1 MSPSI
6 ITLTSTLN
14 GEDHPSPAVDTST
27 SVLFVTV
34 QCGVLTREAGGIR
47 EEIGPGQSV
56 IMARPGE
63 TYRTDW
69 SGPERRMRSV
79 RLDPDVLSDVA
90 SASAGGRQVE
100 FTGVRPVSREAERQ
114 WQQTVAHVART
125 LESPGVE
132 LSPFVVGESSRFLA
146 AMSLTTFPN
155 TTFPNTRP
163 PGAEASQPV
172 AQDLPLTAETVREA
186 VAFIEGNAA
195 DDLSLADIAE
205 AAGVTAR
212 AIQLGFRRHLDTT
225 PMAYLRTV
233 RLARI
238 HDELVVAV
246 PGDGVTV
253 TEVASRW
260 GFSGSSRFVAHY
272 REVYGVVPSDTLAG

>member
-1 MSPSI
+1 MSSSI
-6 ITLTSTLN
+6 ITSTA
-14 GEDHPSPAVDTST
+14 EAEASPTVDTST

-34 QCGVLTREAGGIR
+34 QCGVLTREAEGTR

-56 IMARPGE
+56 VMSRPGE
-63 TYRTDW
+63 IYRTVW
-69 SGPERRMRSV
+69 SGQAHRMRSV
-79 RLDPDVLSDVA
+79 RLDLDVLTDVA
-90 SASAGGRQVE
+90 AASLGKRQVD
-100 FTGVRPVSREAERQ
+100 FTGLRPVSREAERH
-114 WQQTVAHVART
+114 WQQTVEHVART
-125 LESPGVE
+125 LDSPGVE

-155 TTFPNTRP
+155 TTLV
-163 PGAEASQPV
+163 ASQEAPSPV
-172 AQDLPLTAETVREA
+172 APDLPLTAETVRDA

-195 DDLSLADIAE
+195 QDLTLGDVAE
-205 AAGVTAR
+205 AAGVTPR

-238 HDELVVAV
+238 HDDLSLAV

-253 TEVASRW
+253 TQVAARW
-260 GFSGSSRFVAHY
+260 GFSGSSRFVSHY
-272 REVYGVVPSDTLAG
+272 REVYGVVPSETLAG